1 MRRGPF
7 LLSVAIG
14 LAIVALSLAGFINM
28 EHRPGIAGFRNRS
41 ALPKEASAPAILSV
55 DGLAIH
61 NTRDLDF
68 ILSLR
73 AIGDPVT
80 YELRTAAGVETV
92 RTRLMRYYEVAPPIF
107 LTIGVLGFLIGF
119 LVFFLRSGERQARI
133 FYCSTLAFGAAVMI
147 SGDLYGAYRG
157 GGSLLPGVLFNFAY
171 PLAPALLWRFCRT
184 FTPRPG
190 KNWFNYFW
198 AVPVAFGLA
207 LNYGF
212 LYSQLR
218 ASLEAYRV
226 VQDWIFLFRGYMAVT
241 CIAAVVELAR
251 AYRKSDS
258 DTVKAQI
265 KWITFGS
272 VLGLSPFVFLY
283 QLPQVIG
290 GAGAEVIREDTSCVF
305 LILIPVCI
313 AIAILKF
320 RLMNINL
327 VINRSLVYSLLTVF
341 MAGVYLVTLELLR
354 LVFVRTA
361 IVHGNWIP
369 IGAAVLAA
377 AAFQPGRRR
386 IQLVV
391 DKTFFRREYDY
402 RKAVLNFST
411 RVQKIMSPGHLLS
424 EFTRAVTEA
433 LPCDSLGVL
442 VWAPAD
448 EAGPRTILSEGM
460 GDRAAGALLSFP
472 PPAGGVWG
480 REEAVR
486 TNQGMDFSKG
496 DLLKTLG
503 LDIALPL
510 PFGSGAMAG
519 WLAAGRKKSGLRYT
533 GEDLELMATLA
544 ADLAAGLLRVRLQEE
559 IIYER
564 ASREKA
570 DEISLL
576 KTEFISSVSHE
587 LRTPMN
593 SLRSLS
599 ELLESGKVQDGA
611 RRERLLHLMAGECGR
626 LSRFIHNV
634 LDFGKIEQGTKL
646 YDLRTA
652 PIQPVIREV
661 VDLVRSAAADEDLD
675 LRAEMPGEMILLEA
689 DQDAVRQALL
699 NLVDNAIKYSQGR
712 KEITVRLLSGSESV
726 EIQVEDMGIGI
737 EPGDRER
744 IFEAF
749 FRSPEAVRHNPKGV
763 GLGLKIVKHIMDAHG
778 GRIGLRSEPGKGST
792 FSLIFPV
799 RRAS

>member
-14 LAIVALSLAGFINM
+14 LAVVVLSLAGFINM
-28 EHRPGIAGFRNRS
+28 RHRPGIAGFRNRS
-41 ALPKEASAPAILSV
+41 ALPKGTSAPAILSV
-55 DGLAIH
+55 DGITIQ

-68 ILSLR
+68 ILSLK

-92 RTRLMRYYEVAPPIF
+92 RTRLVRYYEAAPPVF
-107 LTIGVLGFLIGF
+107 LTIGALGFLIGF

-133 FYCSTLAFGAAVMI
+133 FYCSTLVFGAAVMI

-198 AVPVAFGLA
+198 AVPVAFGAA

-212 LYSQLR
+212 FYSQLR
-218 ASLEAYRV
+218 ASLEAYRI

-241 CIAAVVELAR
+241 CIAAVVELVR
-251 AYRKSDS
+251 AYRKSAT

-265 KWITFGS
+265 KWISFGS

-290 GAGAEVIREDTSCVF
+290 GAGAEVVREDTSCVF
-305 LILIPVCI
+305 LILIPVCV

-341 MAGVYLVTLELLR
+341 MVGVYLITVELLR

-361 IVHGNWIP
+361 IVHGDWIS

-386 IQLVV
+386 IQLLV

-411 RVQKIMSPGHLLS
+411 RVHKIMSPGHLLS
-424 EFTRAVTEA
+424 EFIRAVMEA
-433 LPCDSLGVL
+433 LPCDKLGVL
-442 VWAPAD
+442 VWAPAEGED
-448 EAGPRTILSEGM
+448 PQMVLCEGM
-460 GDRAAGALLSFP
+460 DERAAGALLSFP
-472 PPAGGVWG
+472 PPPGGVWA

-486 TNQGMDFSKG
+486 TTQGMDFSKP

-503 LDIALPL
+503 LEIAMPL

-559 IIYER
+559 IVYER

-570 DEISLL
+570 DELSLL

-593 SLRSLS
+593 SLQSLS
-599 ELLESGKVQDGA
+599 ELLESGKVQDGD

-646 YDLRTA
+646 YDPRTA

-661 VDLVRSAAADEDLD
+661 VDLVRSAAAGEDLG
-675 LRAEMPGEMILLEA
+675 LTAEMPGEDVLLEA

-712 KEITVRLLSGSESV
+712 KEITVRLLPGSESV
-726 EIQVEDMGIGI
+726 EIQVEDKGIGI
-737 EPGDRER
+737 EPASRER